1 MKKTWP
7 ARLPRA
13 WILLLLMSIFM
24 ALPTAGCGA
33 VLPLPGS
40 VPLSSSGEGVAQE
53 ESFFTPEKIKQRIVE
68 IEKTIETLQSSQPLL
83 TSEQVGLTEGEIN
96 SRLERA

>member
-68 IEKTIETLQSSQPLL
+68 IEKTIETLQSSSLCLL
-83 TSEQVGLTEGEIN
+83 L
-96 SRLERA
+96 SRWG